1 MSQDNEELLQ
11 WPEDWMDSL
20 PSAIILVRDGQ
31 AVRANRHAAFL
42 FGWKQGLPEQVDW
55 INGGWLTWREEDLT
69 YLDVRWTCVPVVDR
83 QVLRLELMASR
94 AAGEPFHV
102 ELRLSPGPGVTD
114 IVQIVDIS
122 EARFRQQAL
131 QDREAHYRRLNDI
144 AQEAIVQIK
153 DGVVLDVNSRFLAML
168 GVEHPEEV
176 IGDPVGQLGLRRI
189 GNLEPIE
196 GSGVFDRGDWMLQN
210 RNGEMLN
217 LDIGKGRLEDGS
229 EVWMMYDISDRK
241 RIEYDLIQ
249 ERERFR
255 LLVQSSPNGILIL
268 VDDLIRYANPVA
280 ESLFKGDADV
290 LEGVRFETMF
300 PEEHRKRALFSS
312 SEARQGRDVEE
323 WERFR
328 LLVQSSPNG
337 ILILVDDLIRY
348 ANPVAE
354 SLFKGDADV
363 LEGVR
368 FETMFPEEHRKRAL
382 FSSSEARQGR
392 DVEEWEVE
400 LPGNGKRITFKWRLT
415 IFDGQPAVQVNLS
428 DVTDRHSLMQERI
441 RAELAEEAN
450 QQLTQQIEQRIAA
463 EAALKSATAR
473 MRSIVESGED
483 FIIWTATSG
492 HQVTS
497 ANRNFVMWLGGDASD
512 DVAHDT
518 WSAGLGQ
525 LVAQSQEWNGFDLED
540 RFDRALKGRPQR
552 FEWAI
557 GPEQEGGE
565 RRWLQLFLNP
575 IELVEGTPEIS
586 AIAYDITERK
596 RIDKAIRGALK
607 EKEILL
613 QEVHHR
619 VKNNLQIINSIL
631 NLQKSFVNDDKAIE
645 GLEEIQNRVSTM
657 SIIHETLYQNTDVS
671 SIGFPSYMERIA
683 GNIIQGYQSRTRV
696 ELVTDLEDI
705 QAPLDQAIPCGLILN
720 EWVSNAMKYAF
731 EGRENGTIT
740 VGLRAVE
747 VEGQAEEEEIQI
759 EVRDDGVG
767 LPEGFDWSGK
777 DSLGLYLVQALSE
790 QLDAELLAESDGG
803 TRFLVRFRRPK
814 NLFDG

>member
-1 MSQDNEELLQ
+1 
-11 WPEDWMDSL
+11 MDSL
-20 PSAIILVRDGQ
+20 PSAIILVREGK
-31 AVRANRHAAFL
+31 AVKANRHASFL
-42 FGWKQGLPEQVDW
+42 FGWKEGLPSDPDW
-55 INGGWLTWREEDLT
+55 FEGGWLKWREEDRT
-69 YLDVRWTCVPVVDR
+69 YLDVRWSCVPVVDR
-83 QVLRLELMASR
+83 SVLRLELQAIR
-94 AAGEPFHV
+94 TAGEMFFV
-102 ELRLSPGPGVTD
+102 ELRLSPGLGATD
-114 IVQIVDIS
+114 VVQIVDIS
-122 EARFRQQAL
+122 EPRFRQQAL
-131 QDREAHYRRLNDI
+131 QDREAHYKRLNDI

-168 GVEHPEEV
+168 GVDHPEEV
-176 IGDPVGQLGLRRI
+176 VGDPISQMGLRRI
-189 GNLEPIE
+189 GNLEPID

-210 RNGEMLN
+210 RNGEVLN

-229 EVWMMYDISDRK
+229 EVWMMYDVSDRK
-241 RIEYDLIQ
+241 NIEYDLIQ

-280 ESLFKGDADV
+280 EQLFKGDADV
-290 LEGVRFETMF
+290 LEGVRFDTMF

-312 SEARQGRDVEE
+312 AEARQGRNVEE
-323 WERFR
+323 WE
-328 LLVQSSPNG
+328 L
-337 ILILVDDLIRY
+337 
-348 ANPVAE
+348 
-354 SLFKGDADV
+354 
-363 LEGVR
+363 
-368 FETMFPEEHRKRAL
+368 
-382 FSSSEARQGR
+382 
-392 DVEEWEVE
+392 E
-400 LPGNGKRITFKWRLT
+400 LPSNGKRITFKWRLT

-428 DVTDRHSLMQERI
+428 DVTDRHALMQERI

-463 EAALKSATAR
+463 EAALHSATAR

-483 FIIWTATSG
+483 FIIWTATAG
-492 HQVTS
+492 YAVTS
-497 ANRNFVMWLGGDASD
+497 ANRNFIAWLGGA
-512 DVAHDT
+512 DT
-518 WSAGLGQ
+518 NPEPNEDLSARLGDK
-525 LVAQSQEWNGFDLED
+525 VGKSQDLNGFDLDD
-540 RFDRALKGRPQR
+540 RFSRALEGSPQR
-552 FEWAI
+552 FEWATS
-557 GPEQEGGE
+557 PEAEGGE
-565 RRWLQLFLNP
+565 KRWLQLFLNP
-575 IELVEGTPEIS
+575 IEMVEGTPEIS

-631 NLQKSFVNDDKAIE
+631 NLQKKFVEDEKAIV

-671 SIGFPSYMERIA
+671 NIEFSSYLTRIA
-683 GNIIQGYQSRTRV
+683 GNVIQGYQSDTQV
-696 ELVTDLEDI
+696 ELVTNLEDI

-731 EGRENGTIT
+731 QGRETGTIS
-740 VGLRAVE
+740 VGLRSAE
-747 VEGQAEEEEIQI
+747 VEGHPDEEEIQI

-767 LPEGFDWSGK
+767 LPEGFDWSGR

-803 TRFLVRFRRPK
+803 TRFLVSFRRPK
-814 NLFDG
+814 TLIEG

>member
-1 MSQDNEELLQ
+1 MTMGEENGKNAGE
-11 WPEDWMDSL
+11 WPEVWMDQL
-20 PSAIILVRDGQ
+20 PSAVILVRDGK
-31 AVRANRHAAFL
+31 AIKANRHAVFL
-42 FGWKQGLPEQVDW
+42 FGWKDGLPEDPDW
-55 INGGWLTWREEDLT
+55 FDGGWLAWRTEDRT
-69 YLDVRWTCVPVVDR
+69 YFDVRWKSVPVVDR
-83 QVLRLELMASR
+83 TLLRLELMAVR
-94 AAGEPFHV
+94 TEGESFHV
-102 ELRLSPGPGVTD
+102 ELRLSPGPGFTD
-114 IVQIVDIS
+114 LVQITDIS
-122 EARFRQQAL
+122 ESRFRQQAL

-153 DGVVLDVNSRFLAML
+153 GGVVLDVNSRFLAML
-168 GVEHPEEV
+168 GVDHAEEV

-189 GNLEPIE
+189 GNLEPID
-196 GSGVFDRGDWMLQN
+196 GSGVFDRGDWMMQN

-280 ESLFKGDADV
+280 EKLLKGDAHD
-290 LEGVRFETMF
+290 LEGMRFEAMF
-300 PEEHRKRALFSS
+300 PEVHRQRALFCS

-323 WERFR
+323 WE
-328 LLVQSSPNG
+328 L
-337 ILILVDDLIRY
+337 
-348 ANPVAE
+348 
-354 SLFKGDADV
+354 
-363 LEGVR
+363 
-368 FETMFPEEHRKRAL
+368 
-382 FSSSEARQGR
+382 
-392 DVEEWEVE
+392 E
-400 LPGNGKRITFKWRLT
+400 LPTNKKRITLKWRLT

-450 QQLTQQIEQRIAA
+450 HQLTQQIEQRIAA

-483 FIIWTATSG
+483 FVIWTATAG
-492 HQVTS
+492 HCVTS
-497 ANRNFVMWLGGDASD
+497 ANRNFIQWLGGEEEGVDKSMDDLSNRLSDA
-512 DVAHDT
+512 VRN
-518 WSAGLGQ
+518 
-525 LVAQSQEWNGFDLED
+525 SQEWNGFDLED
-540 RFDRALKGRPQR
+540 RFARALSGTPQR

-557 GPEQEGGE
+557 VPEGTGND

-631 NLQKSFVNDDKAIE
+631 NLQKNFVNDEKAIT

-671 SIGFPSYMERIA
+671 NIGFPSYLTRIA
-683 GNIIQGYQSRTRV
+683 GNIIQGYQSSTHV
-696 ELVTDLEDI
+696 KLETELEDL

-731 EGRENGTIT
+731 EGREKGTIS
-740 VGLRAVE
+740 VGLRSRPVE
-747 VEGQAEEEEIQI
+747 DNPEEEEIQI
-759 EVRDDGVG
+759 EVCDDGVG
-767 LPEGFDWSGK
+767 LPEGFDWSGR

-803 TRFLVRFRRPK
+803 TRFLVSFRRPK

>member
-1 MSQDNEELLQ
+1 M
-11 WPEDWMDSL
+11 
-20 PSAIILVRDGQ
+20 
-31 AVRANRHAAFL
+31 
-42 FGWKQGLPEQVDW
+42 
-55 INGGWLTWREEDLT
+55 
-69 YLDVRWTCVPVVDR
+69 
-83 QVLRLELMASR
+83 
-94 AAGEPFHV
+94 
-102 ELRLSPGPGVTD
+102 
-114 IVQIVDIS
+114 
-122 EARFRQQAL
+122 
-131 QDREAHYRRLNDI
+131 
-144 AQEAIVQIK
+144 
-153 DGVVLDVNSRFLAML
+153 
-168 GVEHPEEV
+168 
-176 IGDPVGQLGLRRI
+176 
-189 GNLEPIE
+189 
-196 GSGVFDRGDWMLQN
+196 
-210 RNGEMLN
+210 
-217 LDIGKGRLEDGS
+217 
-229 EVWMMYDISDRK
+229 
-241 RIEYDLIQ
+241 
-249 ERERFR
+249 
-255 LLVQSSPNGILIL
+255 LVQSSPNGILIL

-280 ESLFKGDADV
+280 ESLFKGDA
-290 LEGVRFETMF
+290 E
-300 PEEHRKRALFSS
+300 
-312 SEARQGRDVEE
+312 
-323 WERFR
+323 
-328 LLVQSSPNG
+328 
-337 ILILVDDLIRY
+337 
-348 ANPVAE
+348 
-354 SLFKGDADV
+354 V

-497 ANRNFVMWLGGDASD
+497 ANRNFVMWLVGDAREDS
-512 DVAHDT
+512 AHEE

-525 LVAQSQEWNGFDLED
+525 MVAQSQEWNGFDLED
-540 RFDRALKGRPQR
+540 RFDRALKGAPQR

-557 GPEQEGGE
+557 GPTQEGGE
-565 RRWLQLFLNP
+565 KRWLQLFLNP
-575 IELVEGTPEIS
+575 IELVEGTSEIS

-631 NLQKSFVNDDKAIE
+631 NLQKSFVNDEKAIV

-671 SIGFPSYMERIA
+671 SIGFPSYMKRIA

-696 ELVTDLEDI
+696 QLVTDLEDI

-731 EGRENGTIT
+731 EGRETGTIN
-740 VGLRAVE
+740 VGLRAVD
-747 VEGQAEEEEIQI
+747 VDGCPDHEEIQI

-790 QLDAELLAESDGG
+790 QLDAELLAESDRG
-803 TRFLVRFRRPK
+803 TRFLVKFRRPK
-814 NLFDG
+814 NLFEG